1 MPQFKAQGCPRYRG
15 NSIAFITEPVT
26 VRHIVTRLG
35 GPVAPPLIAPAR
47 GPRLWEAAVPALIG
61 HAPPGIR

>member
-1 MPQFKAQGCPRYRG
+1 
-15 NSIAFITEPVT
+15 VT